1 MDHDIFMF
9 SYGWIC
15 GTNILTKSW
24 DQTIHQFLPWGMVRR
39 PLGQEEAGAEG
50 FKYLL
55 SMKMWS
61 LTENKVQARTRRG
74 DGVPAGSSGG
84 A

>member
-1 MDHDIFMF
+1 MWEQHPGKVVGPNHPSM
-9 SYGWIC
+9 
-15 GTNILTKSW
+15 
-24 DQTIHQFLPWGMVRR
+24 

-74 DGVPAGSSGG
+74 DGVPGGSSGG